1 MKEEKPTRERPLAI
15 GAHRVFFARGTVPV
29 IIYRG
34 DVSPEEARKVVEFT
48 GYSTLEVVVADVQ
61 ELGAFG
67 PKTRKALIG
76 EGGMVDRVD
85 GEIFVIICGAN
96 VVRRAIMTMV
106 TTAARLVTTRK
117 ITVLHTQSLDDALV
131 AVDERLKGRAS

>member
-1 MKEEKPTRERPLAI
+1 
-15 GAHRVFFARGTVPV
+15 
-29 IIYRG
+29 
-34 DVSPEEARKVVEFT
+34 
-48 GYSTLEVVVADVQ
+48 
-61 ELGAFG
+61 
-67 PKTRKALIG
+67 
-76 EGGMVDRVD
+76 MVDRVD